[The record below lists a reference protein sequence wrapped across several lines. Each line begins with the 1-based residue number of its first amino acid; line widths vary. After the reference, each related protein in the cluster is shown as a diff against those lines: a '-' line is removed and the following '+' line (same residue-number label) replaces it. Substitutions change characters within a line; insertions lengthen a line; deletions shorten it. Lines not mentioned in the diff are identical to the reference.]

1 VVTGNKVAKLAF
13 QAAEVRN
20 RPQIARWPKSPS
32 KKDSLLLIRFW
43 PVAARRGQN
52 PRGFQ
57 AWAMA
62 IEGQKAAFNLPPTH
76 LQPPTNTPKR

>member
-1 VVTGNKVAKLAF
+1 VFTGYKVAKLAF

-20 RPQIARWPKSPS
+20 RLQIARWPKSLS
-32 KKDSLLLIRFW
+32 KRDSLLLIRSW
-43 PVAARRGQN
+43 PDAARQDQN

-62 IEGQKAAFNLPPTH
+62 IEGQTVAFNLPPTR